1 MLAWLL
7 VVLSFTLDRWM
18 QLSQGHPPPPLL
30 VATADSALSTA
41 KVELPTVTKKGLL
54 NRHVKVL
61 HAKAKV
67 GDLEALNSMVG
78 AILPFEQ

>member
-30 VATADSALSTA
+30 VATADSAPVGNNISQQSDNILS
-41 KVELPTVTKKGLL
+41 LFGGFYQRLL
-54 NRHVKVL
+54 
-61 HAKAKV
+61 
-67 GDLEALNSMVG
+67 
-78 AILPFEQ
+78 ILYYI

>member
-30 VATADSALSTA
+30 VATADSAPVGHNISQQSDNILS
-41 KVELPTVTKKGLL
+41 LFGGFYQRLL
-54 NRHVKVL
+54 
-61 HAKAKV
+61 
-67 GDLEALNSMVG
+67 
-78 AILPFEQ
+78 ILYYI

>member
-30 VATADSALSTA
+30 VAIDHDADPQLTLGHNISQQSDNILS
-41 KVELPTVTKKGLL
+41 LFGGFYQRLL
-54 NRHVKVL
+54 
-61 HAKAKV
+61 
-67 GDLEALNSMVG
+67 
-78 AILPFEQ
+78 ILYYI

>member
-30 VATADSALSTA
+30 VATADSAPVGHNISQRSDNILSLFWG
-41 KVELPTVTKKGLL
+41 VLPEII
-54 NRHVKVL
+54 NIVL
-61 HAKAKV
+61 YLIMLASWV
-67 GDLEALNSMVG
+67 GG
-78 AILPFEQ
+78 